1 MATVGFLGERALSLG
16 RMTMCLLDP
25 IGLFP
30 YSQASG
36 NVWIPLTYIAMYP
49 YLFHVFVI
57 IIIIMTAAELNYFL
71 ELGKRNF
78 RNL

>member
-1 MATVGFLGERALSLG
+1 VATVGFLGERALSLG
-16 RMTMCLLDP
+16 RMTMCLLDT
-25 IGLFP
+25 IGLF
-30 YSQASG
+30 SQASG

-57 IIIIMTAAELNYFL
+57 IIIIMAAAELNYFL